1 MVRNADGSVTLKTT
15 GKVGQVGSRV
25 GSPARAAGSGPTGT
39 GGTSSPKVVRVKGRG
54 PVPKDTG
61 KTA

>member
-15 GKVGQVGSRV
+15 GKVGQVGAKSGTPQRTDDI
-25 GSPARAAGSGPTGT
+25 AAGRGPTA
-39 GGTSSPKVVRVKGRG
+39 SPKVVRVKGRG

-61 KTA
+61 KIA